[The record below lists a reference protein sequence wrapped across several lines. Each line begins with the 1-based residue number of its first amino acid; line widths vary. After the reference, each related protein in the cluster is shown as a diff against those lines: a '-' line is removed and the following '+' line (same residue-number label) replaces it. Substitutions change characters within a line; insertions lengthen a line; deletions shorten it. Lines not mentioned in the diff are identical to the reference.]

1 MKTELLRRLQEVKNI
16 TNIFEKEKNHIKL
29 KSLLK
34 IVSRYN
40 PDKVMRYKI
49 RLEKEKSGG

>member
-1 MKTELLRRLQEVKNI
+1 MKTELLRKLQEIKNT
-16 TNIFEKEKNHIKL
+16 TNIFEKEKYHIKL

-34 IVSRYN
+34 IVARYH

-49 RLEKEKSGG
+49 KLEKEKSGG

>member
-1 MKTELLRRLQEVKNI
+1 MKTGILNKFKEFANI

-34 IVSRYN
+34 IVARYN
-40 PDKVMRYKI
+40 PDKVMKYRI

>member
-1 MKTELLRRLQEVKNI
+1 MKTELLRRLQEIKNT
-16 TNIFEKEKNHIKL
+16 TNIFEKEKKHIKL

-34 IVSRYN
+34 IVARYN
-40 PDKVMRYKI
+40 PDKVMKYKI

>member
-16 TNIFEKEKNHIKL
+16 TNIFEKEKKHIKL

-34 IVSRYN
+34 IVARYH
-40 PDKVMRYKI
+40 PEKVMKYKI
-49 RLEKEKSGG
+49 KLEKEKSGG

>member
-1 MKTELLRRLQEVKNI
+1 MKTELLRRLKEIKNI

-34 IVSRYN
+34 IVARYN
-40 PDKVMRYKI
+40 PDKVMKYRI
-49 RLEKEKSGG
+49 RSEKEKSGG